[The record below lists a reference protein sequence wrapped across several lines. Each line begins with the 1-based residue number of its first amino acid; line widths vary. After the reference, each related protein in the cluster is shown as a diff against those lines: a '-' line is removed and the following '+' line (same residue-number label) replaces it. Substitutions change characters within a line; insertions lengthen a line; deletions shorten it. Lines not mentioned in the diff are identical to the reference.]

1 MRQSGATFLAVL
13 VLSRGLLPPRA
24 LLLTALLTAPLAAGA
39 APLSIVAFFV
49 LVPAVAAADWPP
61 TLSATP
67 LAEAFAA
74 AVFDAELF
82 GAALFNVEL
91 FDAELFNAEPLAV
104 GLVLAAGFAVIGLDF
119 SGLGLAE
126 LPEPAPELAML
137 AAVVAAAVE
146 AIAAFLAG
154 AVALAVPVAVVL
166 AVVVVLAVAVA
177 VVAADW
183 PAAVMG
189 GLALAVVDLPVAGL
203 PGIEPPVVL
212 ITTGLLVGLLVWPW
226 PKAGLVVPGL
236 GVTRGLLV
244 GAAGKD

>member
-1 MRQSGATFLAVL
+1 MA
-13 VLSRGLLPPRA
+13 
-24 LLLTALLTAPLAAGA
+24 
-39 APLSIVAFFV
+39 IFV
-49 LVPAVAAADWPP
+49 LVPAAAAAAADWPP
-61 TLSATP
+61 TLPATP
-67 LAEAFAA
+67 LAEVFAA
-74 AVFDAELF
+74 AVFDAELFGVELLMAELF

-91 FDAELFNAEPLAV
+91 FNAETLAV
-104 GLVLAAGFAVIGLDF
+104 GLVLAAGFAVIGLDY

-137 AAVVAAAVE
+137 AAVAAAAVE
-146 AIAAFLAG
+146 AIAALLAG
-154 AVALAVPVAVVL
+154 AVPVAVPVALALAVAAAVVL

-189 GLALAVVDLPVAGL
+189 TGLALAVVDLPVVGL
-203 PGIEPPVVL
+203 PGIAPPVVL